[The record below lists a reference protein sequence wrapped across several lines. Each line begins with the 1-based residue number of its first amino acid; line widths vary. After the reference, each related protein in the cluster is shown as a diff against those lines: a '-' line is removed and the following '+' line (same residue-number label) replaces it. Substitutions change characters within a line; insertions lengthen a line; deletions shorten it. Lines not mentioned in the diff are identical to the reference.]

1 MKKLSRKGI
10 ISLLA
15 LSLLAN
21 LGFYIYGQ
29 SLTNEIASQREE
41 MNDMRAQYQLLQS
54 EYNDLRGQG
63 SE

>member
-41 MNDMRAQYQLLQS
+41 LNDMRAQYQLLQS

>member
-29 SLTNEIASQREE
+29 SLTNEIDTQREE
-41 MNDMRAQYQLLQS
+41 YSDLNAQYQLLQS
-54 EYNDLRGQG
+54 EYQE
-63 SE
+63 SQESK

>member
-29 SLTNEIASQREE
+29 SLTNEIATQREE
-41 MNDMRAQYQLLQS
+41 HSDLNAQYQLLQS
-54 EYNDLRGQG
+54 EYQELQESGK
-63 SE
+63 